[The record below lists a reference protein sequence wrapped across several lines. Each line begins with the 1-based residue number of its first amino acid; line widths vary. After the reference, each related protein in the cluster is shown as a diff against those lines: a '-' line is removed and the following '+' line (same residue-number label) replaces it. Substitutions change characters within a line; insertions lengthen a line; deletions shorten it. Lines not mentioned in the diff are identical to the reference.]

1 MLPITFLMSEANM
14 PERIAFNDLAAQ
26 RRYLGQAVDE
36 AIRSVVDHS
45 MYVMGPEVARFER
58 DLSAFCGA
66 KHAISCGSG
75 TDALSLVLLA
85 KNVKA
90 GDAVLCPSFTFAATA
105 EAIAGL
111 GATPVFVDVSED
123 SFNLDATSLVSSISM
138 LKRSGAKPVGIIA
151 VDLFGQPADYNDI
164 EEIAAREGLWLVC
177 DAAQAFGASYK
188 GRQVGSIGLAT
199 TTSFFPAKPLGC
211 YGDGGAVFTNDD
223 ELANTILSLRMHGRG
238 TDNYDNVRIG
248 MNSRLDTIQ
257 AAVLIEK
264 LKIFPDEIAARNRIA
279 KRYNEQLRD
288 CATVPSIREGATS
301 VWAQYTLRLPRCDR
315 GAFQTSLAAVDVP
328 TAVYYR
334 TPMHR
339 QAAYRHFPTAPKGLP
354 ASDRLAAEV
363 VSLPMHAYLSEEVQ
377 DQITAAVQSALAPC
391 RR

>member
-1 MLPITFLMSEANM
+1 MSEAKM
-14 PERIAFNDLAAQ
+14 PEQLAFNDLGAQ
-26 RRYLGQAVDE
+26 RRRLGRAVDE
-36 AIRSVVDHS
+36 AIRGVLDHG
-45 MYVMGPEVARFER
+45 MYVMGPEVAELER
-58 DLSAFCGA
+58 DLSEFCGV
-66 KHAISCGSG
+66 KHAISCGNG

-85 KNVKA
+85 QNVKA

-111 GATPVFVDVSED
+111 GATPVFVDVAED

-138 LKRSGAKPVGIIA
+138 LKRSGTKPVGIIA
-151 VDLFGQPADYNDI
+151 VDLFGQPADYNHI
-164 EEIAAREGLWLVC
+164 EEIASREGLWLVC

-188 GRQVGSIGLAT
+188 GRPIGSIGLAT

-211 YGDGGAVFTNDD
+211 YGDGGAVFTNDE
-223 ELANTILSLRMHGRG
+223 ELADTILSLRMHGRG
-238 TDNYDNVRIG
+238 TDNGDHVRIG

-264 LKIFPDEIAARNRIA
+264 LKIFPDELVARNRIA
-279 KRYNEQLRD
+279 KRYNEQLGD
-288 CATVPSIREGATS
+288 SAVVPSIGEGATS

-315 GAFQTSLAAVDVP
+315 GAFQASLAAADVP

-334 TPMHR
+334 TPMHQ
-339 QAAYRHFPTAPKGLP
+339 QAAYRHFPTAPNGLP
-354 ASDRLAAEV
+354 ASNRLAAAV

-377 DQITAAVQSALAPC
+377 DRITAAVRSALAPC
-391 RR
+391 HRPKR